1 MITLIIQ
8 WTSNSK
14 DILSLL
20 CDEWHI
26 ITPLDGPRKNT
37 AVLQTY
43 FWVNGN
49 KEETILSD
57 EVLINHTYKIYQ
69 KQ

>member
-26 ITPLDGPRKNT
+26 ITPLDGPHKNT

-57 EVLINHTYKIYQ
+57 EVLINHAYKIYQ

>member
-1 MITLIIQ
+1 MITVIIQ
-8 WTSNSK
+8 WTSNPEHT
-14 DILSLL
+14 LSIL

-26 ITPLDGPRKNT
+26 ITPLDGPWKNT

-43 FWVNGN
+43 LWVSGN
-49 KEETILSD
+49 KEETILND
-57 EVLINHTYKIYQ
+57 EVNVNHTYKIYQ